1 MEIELICKSCG
12 KPFTYKEEKITA
24 FSRQGEV
31 TTVYLDCPRKECG
44 ETDKYEIKKPKED

>member
-1 MEIELICKSCG
+1 MEKELNCKSCG

-24 FSRQGEV
+24 FSRQGET
-31 TTVYLDCPRKECG
+31 TTVYLDCPHCE